1 MSGPRATRPAPAG
14 QPRQPEVPGLP
25 GQPEVPGRSEGAERS
40 AKSGPTAQPRQ
51 TVRGPGQGQVQ
62 ERDLGRGQVQGQDQ
76 GRGRLLSRL
85 LAGLVVVTYNSW
97 VLWWLN
103 DDPLVMHGYLSE
115 LAAQD
120 QPYQWL
126 FRLGDL
132 LAAVGFLLTAW
143 WGRRA
148 WSHWLGPWA
157 RWVAAAVAVAGLG
170 TALDVSCNLPC
181 AESRDPVCAATPYL
195 VRHLHELASVLVGAA
210 LVAAIALVAWA
221 LARRGGWGWR
231 PMGVAGLALLVSG
244 LMVGSVLLP
253 LVLPA
258 SRGPVQAL
266 QVLLCSA
273 WVALLALRLE
283 GAGRA

>member
-1 MSGPRATRPAPAG
+1 MSVRNA
-14 QPRQPEVPGLP
+14 VPPKPP
-25 GQPEVPGRSEGAERS
+25 GQPGQ
-40 AKSGPTAQPRQ
+40 TARPQQPAR
-51 TVRGPGQGQVQ
+51 TR
-62 ERDLGRGQVQGQDQ
+62 
-76 GRGRLLSRL
+76 SRL

-103 DDPLVMHGYLSE
+103 DDPLVTHGYLSE
-115 LAAQD
+115 LMAQD

-132 LAAVGFLLTAW
+132 LAAICFLLTAW

-148 WSHWLGPWA
+148 WRAWLGTWA
-157 RWVAAAVAVAGLG
+157 GWVAAAVAVAGLG
-170 TALDVSCNLPC
+170 TALDVSFNLPC

-195 VRHLHELASVLVGAA
+195 ARHLHEMASVLVGVA

-221 LARRGGWGWR
+221 LSWRDGWGWR
-231 PMGVAGLALLVSG
+231 PAGVAGLALLVAC
-244 LMVGSVLLP
+244 LMVGSVLPP

-266 QVLLCSA
+266 QVLLCSG
-273 WVALLALRLE
+273 WVAWLALRLE
-283 GAGRA
+283 GVGRA